1 MPSAL
6 PARLCLLLALVLP
19 GWPVGA
25 QSILLDPNT
34 ATYGPPWVTPM
45 PQGSSASPRD
55 TKVLITT
62 SALPVQG
69 DFETLGALYVKSG
82 WPGST
87 SKAKKLL
94 AEQAKGLGANVV
106 VEARVWQG
114 LAFPA
119 VVAPQGSGIAILVR
133 DSEQLESLVSSG
145 STWE

>member
-1 MPSAL
+1 MPTAL
-6 PARLCLLLALVLP
+6 PARLCLLLALLVT
-19 GWPVGA
+19 GWPAGA
-25 QSILLDPNT
+25 QSILLDSTT
-34 ATYGPPWVTPM
+34 ATYGNPWVTPM
-45 PQGSSASPRD
+45 LQGSSASSLG

-62 SALPVQG
+62 SVLPVKG
-69 DFETLGALYVKSG
+69 EFETLGALYVKSG

-87 SKAKKLL
+87 DKARKLL
-94 AEQAKGLGANVV
+94 AEQAKGMGANVV

>member
-1 MPSAL
+1 MPTAL
-6 PARLCLLLALVLP
+6 PARLCLLLALLVT
-19 GWPVGA
+19 GWPAGA
-25 QSILLDPNT
+25 QSILLDSTT
-34 ATYGPPWVTPM
+34 ATYGNPWVTPL
-45 PQGSSASPRD
+45 PQGSSVSTLD

-62 SALPVQG
+62 SLLPVKG

-87 SKAKKLL
+87 DKARKLL
-94 AEQAKGLGANVV
+94 AEQAKGMGANVV

-133 DSEQLESLVSSG
+133 DSEQLESLVGPG